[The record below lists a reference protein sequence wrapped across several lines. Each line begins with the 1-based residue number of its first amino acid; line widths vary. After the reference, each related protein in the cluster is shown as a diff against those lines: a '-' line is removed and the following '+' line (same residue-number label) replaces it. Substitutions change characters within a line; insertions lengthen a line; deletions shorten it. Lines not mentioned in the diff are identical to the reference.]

1 MDRNDRRLDRLNHKM
16 AMGILPNRVIRHEKN
31 GNNLLFLKNLSMR
44 KFRGEHN
51 FYQIFYLTFKPI
63 GL

>member
-31 GNNLLFLKNLSMR
+31 GNNLLFLKNLSMK
-44 KFRGEHN
+44 KFRGST
-51 FYQIFYLTFKPI
+51 IFIKFFI
-63 GL
+63 